1 MFNCEMFNRWRIC
14 RHVIWIEVLHFGKFP
29 SGDISDAEDSW
40 EFIRQRILDIIKKTH
55 IDVSSTGNSSF
66 SYPARQ
72 KIPAKP
78 IPLINPFDSRSSKP
92 YGTGMTATL
101 SSPYLRLLQSSD
113 LIPTLN
119 VAVANPGQ
127 IAQPNPGQI
136 VRRAQ

>member
-1 MFNCEMFNRWRIC
+1 MK
-14 RHVIWIEVLHFGKFP
+14 EVHLFFVTGLCF
-29 SGDISDAEDSW
+29 SGRRGI
-40 EFIRQRILDIIKKTH
+40 Q
-55 IDVSSTGNSSF
+55 SF

-101 SSPYLRLLQSSD
+101 SSPYLSLLQSLV

-136 VRRAQ
+136 VRRAPWSFRFSSTNSTNCTHRIGVCG